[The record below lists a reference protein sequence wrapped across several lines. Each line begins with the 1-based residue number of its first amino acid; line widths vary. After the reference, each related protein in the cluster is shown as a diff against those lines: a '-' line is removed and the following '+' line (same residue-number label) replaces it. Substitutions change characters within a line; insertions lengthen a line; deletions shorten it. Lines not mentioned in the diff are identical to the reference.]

1 MSPKL
6 PHLKPR
12 EVVDLLKNHGFEKDR
27 QVGSHAVYLH
37 SDGRR
42 TTVPMH
48 EGRTIGIGLLRRILR
63 DADIDP
69 NSVRK

>member
-6 PHLKPR
+6 PHLKSK
-12 EVVDLLKNHGFEKDR
+12 EVVRLLKEHGFEKDR
-27 QVGSHAVYLH
+27 QVGSHAVFLH
-37 SDGRR
+37 PDGRR

-48 EGRTIGIGLLRRILR
+48 GTRTVGIGLLRQILR

-69 NSVRK
+69 ASLRK